1 MRLIEFLKPLYEG
14 AKLGRKDIAN
24 ILAWFRMGFEAEFIY
39 DRGFDFHRMRKIS
52 LEQWDTLVDMVE
64 LKGGSTLLEVV
75 RTLIH
80 HWDRVLQDYNS
91 HQDLGVTPLDP
102 RLIDK
107 LKRGEKTRDLP
118 YLMVLLNNTVEMIP
132 LGYVLMR
139 IKGMDWFMN
148 LFRYS
153 FKHAMQQDED
163 GHFMT
168 VVPDRRALFT
178 KLAKDFE
185 ETFGVHLYQKHEYLK
200 IPNHERTVWRVMEDS
215 TIGGEDNK
223 LGGAEVTSPAMDMED
238 GLDALE
244 EMLQFIDQK
253 GSTNS
258 DTGLHIR
265 VSFKQPK
272 QIEDIDW
279 FKVALFMGDERVL
292 SDFDRRRTTYAQTP
306 MDRIRQYFK
315 DQIAKI
321 GGDPSRAI
329 AEIIRQEGF
338 TNLVQPMRD
347 MFINNESDRYSTFN
361 VTGFRDHQGRIEFRV
376 WGNDKYERRLDE
388 IKRTLFQFCYAVILG
403 STPELHF
410 DTYMKKIFKLIRPE
424 EGVAT
429 DRWGDDFTPAEK
441 RIITRFPGWIQ
452 QRILNMVRATGYW
465 ANRYAVRAIMG
476 LVWFG
481 LSSDKQFRKKLAQAG
496 IQIVRRRIKDID
508 NNPRDAIKPIVDSY
522 DKLTPEIAQGLL
534 TALSPYPVTH
544 KMLRDYLVFREK
556 IKPIIPEIDRFT
568 RKTGMAKAM
577 VEQFFGVRKMPMI
590 IAAVASDIRDAYEE
604 RKLKVKP
611 KVVHDLMWQYLQAL
625 YPNEPEAARNY
636 FSAFRD
642 YMAWAK

>member
-1 MRLIEFLKPLYEG
+1 MRLIEFLEPLYEG
-14 AKLGRKDIAN
+14 AKLSRKDIAN

-39 DRGFDFHRMRKIS
+39 ENGFTVHRMNKVS
-52 LEQWDTLVDMVE
+52 LEDWDNLVDIIE
-64 LKGGSTLLEVV
+64 LKGGTSLIEVARV
-75 RTLIH
+75 LIH
-80 HWDRVLQDYNS
+80 NWDQFLKDYNS
-91 HQDLGVTPLDP
+91 HQNIGLSPLHP

-107 LKRGEKTRDLP
+107 IKQGERTRDLP
-118 YLMVLLNNTVEMIP
+118 YLMSLLDSNVEMVP
-132 LGYVLMR
+132 MGHALMR
-139 IKGMDWFMN
+139 IKGVDWVMN
-148 LFRYS
+148 NLRFS
-153 FKHAMQQDED
+153 FKHAVQQDED
-163 GHFMT
+163 GHYMT
-168 VVPDRRALFT
+168 VVPSSKKLFR
-178 KLAKDFE
+178 KLAEEFE
-185 ETFGVHLYQKHEYLK
+185 EWFGTKLYQKHEYLR
-200 IPNHERTVWRVMEDS
+200 IPNHQRAVWRVMEDS
-215 TIGGEDNK
+215 TVGGEDNK
-223 LGGAEVTSPAMDMED
+223 LGGAEITSPAMDMEA

-244 EMLQFIDQK
+244 RMFQFIDQK
-253 GSTNS
+253 GHTNS

-321 GGDPSRAI
+321 GGEPSRAI

-338 TNLVQPMRD
+338 TKLVQPMRE
-347 MFINNESDRYSTFN
+347 MFINDESDRYNTFN

-424 EGVAT
+424 EGVDA
-429 DRWGDDFTPAEK
+429 DRWGNDFTPAEK
-441 RIITRFPGWIQ
+441 QIITRFPGWIQ
-452 QRILNMVRATGYW
+452 QRILNVVGATGYW
-465 ANRYAVRAIMG
+465 TNRYAVRAIMG
-476 LVWFG
+476 LIWFG
-481 LSSDKQFRKKLAQAG
+481 HSSDKQFRKKLAQAG
-496 IQIVRRRIKDID
+496 IRIVQKRIKDID
-508 NNPRDAIKPIVDSY
+508 NNPQDAIKPVVDSY
-522 DKLTPEIAQGLL
+522 DRITPEIAQNLL
-534 TALSPYPVTH
+534 NALSPYPATH
-544 KMLRDYLVFREK
+544 RMLQEYLVFREK
-556 IKPIIPEIDRFT
+556 IKPIIPVIDQFT

-577 VEQFFGVRKMPMI
+577 VEQFFGVRRMPMI

-611 KVVHDLMWQYLQAL
+611 KVIFDLMWQYLQAL